1 MTKIIDTDTQDVKS
15 YVLDI
20 CYQMNTDN
28 WTPDY
33 IVGIPRGGL
42 LPAVMFS
49 HFLNRPMVIQ
59 DVRLRDNIQQQSNPE
74 IPLDALEGK
83 QILIID
89 DINDTGATFQWMVN
103 DWENTIEPHLY
114 HDHGKAV
121 HMPAENKALWK
132 RNIVFAVLINN
143 EGSEFKDV
151 KYSARSINKTE
162 DPSWVVFPWE
172 CWWYYRNW

>member
-1 MTKIIDTDTQDVKS
+1 MTKIIDTDTQEIKS

-20 CYQMNTDN
+20 CYQMNKDK
-28 WTPDY
+28 WIPDY
-33 IVGIPRGGL
+33 VVGIPRGGL

-83 QILIID
+83 QILIVD
-89 DINDTGATFQWMVN
+89 DINDTGATFQWMIN
-103 DWENTIEPHLY
+103 DWENIIEPHLY
-114 HDHGKAV
+114 HHHGKAV

-172 CWWYYRNW
+172 NWWCFKNW